1 MRRPWIAAAGA
12 ALVGAMAATAGPHEP
27 AATADQLLRTPAT
40 QMDVGLDRLRDALL
54 PVFLDLPA
62 AGAVEWNARTSRIVV
77 RLAMDGAGGEA
88 AWEPAR
94 RAAAAVRQRLGVDP
108 DRRRVI
114 PGEEERLRELFSLSA
129 APAPA
134 AEDLAGLIRLVV
146 AVRTDPSLSPTFYSA
161 DLLGGDVRL
170 DISPD

>member
-1 MRRPWIAAAGA
+1 VALAGALAVAAGA
-12 ALVGAMAATAGPHEP
+12 PEPPSTAN
-27 AATADQLLRTPAT
+27 QLLRTPAS
-40 QMDVGLDRLRDALL
+40 QMDVGIGRLWDALL

-62 AGAVEWNARTSRIVV
+62 ARTVAWNDRTSRIVV
-77 RLAMDGAGGEA
+77 RVAMDGAGGEA
-88 AWEPAR
+88 AWQPAR

-114 PGEEERLRELFSLSA
+114 PGEEERLRELFALSA

-146 AVRTDPSLSPTFYSA
+146 AVRTGPNLSPTFYSA
-161 DLLGGDVRL
+161 DLLGGDVQL
-170 DISPD
+170 DINPD